1 MCSIIN
7 VYTLMKHNICYYTY
21 ESIWT
26 VLLSGIREHHQLVL
40 SLNHSLS
47 QELRYIRDNKNL
59 GLIYYAKIEYA
70 PISYLLRQ
78 VRIKTENQLM
88 VFSDSRWQ
96 DCPDTS
102 RSTGAYIVFDKGG
115 KIDHGTHV
123 IGSVA
128 QYSSD
133 SE

>member
-1 MCSIIN
+1 M
-7 VYTLMKHNICYYTY
+7 V
-21 ESIWT
+21 
-26 VLLSGIREHHQLVL
+26 
-40 SLNHSLS
+40 
-47 QELRYIRDNKNL
+47 LRY
-59 GLIYYAKIEYA
+59 YARIEYA
-70 PISYLLRQ
+70 PLPELLIQ
-78 VRIKTENQLM
+78 SSIKNDKKSM
-88 VFSDSRWQ
+88 VLSDSRWK

-123 IGSVA
+123 TGSVA